1 MTRLALPTVILII
14 GAASSALAAP
24 VSSPLPS
31 TRALQNCVPPEHTQ
45 AGSQAC
51 VATSVIR
58 LREFRTT
65 ELAIS
70 ESSDQTVGSISTE
83 SHPIWSR
90 HWLTMVLQNDPG
102 HDLSVYDEP
111 HVSSRDGRV
120 TLAKR
125 AGALYTLTEGEQQAV
140 VRSRSQRPGY
150 YKGHLQRARPWAHND
165 ALGMRFTDNQYL
177 DAQDW
182 EVVENYR
189 QIQARL
195 EEELARARR
204 KANPKDAH
212 QGEEDTGGQT
222 HHEEEKL
229 KEGVR
234 SEEKEPAA

>member
-70 ESSDQTVGSISTE
+70 ESSDQT
-83 SHPIWSR
+83 
-90 HWLTMVLQNDPG
+90 NDPG

-229 KEGVR
+229 KEAKLTSDRILDKLGR
-234 SEEKEPAA
+234 WDFLDQE